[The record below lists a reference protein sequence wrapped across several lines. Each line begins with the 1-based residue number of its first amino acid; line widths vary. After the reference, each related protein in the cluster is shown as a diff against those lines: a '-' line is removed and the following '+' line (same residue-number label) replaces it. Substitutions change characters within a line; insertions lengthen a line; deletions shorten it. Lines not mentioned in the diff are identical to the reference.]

1 MHERSFGII
10 PLQKKGKEWQVLL
23 INHRQ
28 GGFWA
33 FPKGHAE
40 AGETPEQA
48 ALRELQE
55 ETGLTVVK
63 FLSDEILREAYSF
76 FRGKSFIHKEVLYYI
91 AEVTGDLQLQEGE
104 VYDSRWVP
112 LHEAEREITYS
123 ESKNLCRR
131 AIELLN
137 TQKS

>member
-1 MHERSFGII
+1 MQERSYGII

-40 AGETPEQA
+40 EGETAEQA
-48 ALRELQE
+48 ARRELQE
-55 ETGLTVVK
+55 ETGLTIVQM
-63 FLSDEILREAYSF
+63 LSSETLKESYSF
-76 FRGKSFIHKEVLYYI
+76 FRGKSFIHKEVLYFI
-91 AEVTGDLQLQEGE
+91 AEVEGTLHLQEGE
-104 VYDSRWVP
+104 VYDSRWIP
-112 LHEAEREITYS
+112 LKEAESQITFA

-131 AIELLN
+131 AIELL
-137 TQKS
+137 KG